1 MRKAVL
7 GILLLL
13 PAVVMAQNWDYI
25 RESGEYYY
33 GVGYGTNE
41 QEASERAMADLIG
54 MIATNVS
61 TDFQYLMDETNNN
74 GRLEHQSRVHNCIKT
89 YSTSSLTNVEKWVIG
104 KEPDVQV
111 RRYIKRS
118 EMAKIY
124 EDRETKARDM
134 VKIAEVALG
143 KGKVDMALQYYY
155 WAYSLI
161 RSVQRPN
168 MVKDAEGR
176 VLVNLIPLRI
186 EAILNDISV
195 KFEKREGDCVDLL
208 FSYKGHPVSSL
219 EFTYSDGRTECLGS
233 AKDGRGMIEMVPGYM
248 TDAYHINIEYE
259 YKGQARGDAEMQSVL
274 DVITK
279 KVFKGAEVI
288 VNGVTEKTP
297 QVVKVET
304 TGVNLNPTQEQV
316 VAKADDYA
324 DIIAKVTETI
334 KNRKYS
340 DAYKYFTLDGLE
352 MYNKLVT
359 YGTGRIVGT
368 PNIKFFKSANGNVVA
383 RGLQMSFSFKSG
395 TKKTFVEDVVFT
407 FDKDKKIDNV
417 AFGLGQMAEDDI
429 LCKYA
434 PGWKDETRELI
445 MEFMESYKTAYCLKR
460 LDYIK
465 SIFADDAI
473 IIIGN
478 VARPRMV
485 QSSSRERPVSREGQ
499 NVIRYNRY
507 TKDEYLRNLERCFK
521 RNEFI
526 NIRFLNNEVQW
537 LEKYDKEELFAI
549 QIGQEY
555 NSTTYGDKGYLF
567 LLVDMT
573 DHDSPQIKIRTW
585 QPNEVALE
593 KLYNAGNFYRE

>member
-1 MRKAVL
+1 MRKTIF
-7 GILLLL
+7 GILMML
-13 PAVVMAQNWDYI
+13 PIALMAQNWDYI
-25 RESGEYYY
+25 RDSGEYYY

-41 QEASERAMADLIG
+41 QEASEKAMADLIG

-74 GRLEHQSRVHNCIKT
+74 GKLEHQSRVHNCIKT

-168 MVKDAEGR
+168 MVKDGEGR

-208 FSYKGHPVSSL
+208 FNYNGHPVSSL

-248 TDAYHINIEYE
+248 TDTYHINIEYE

-274 DVITK
+274 DVITR
-279 KVFKGAEVI
+279 KVFKGAEVT
-288 VNGVTEKTP
+288 VNSVAEKEP
-297 QVVKVET
+297 QQAKVET

-316 VAKADDYA
+316 VPKADDYA

-352 MYNKLVT
+352 VYNKLVT
-359 YGTGRIVGT
+359 YGTGRVVGT

-417 AFGLGQMAEDDI
+417 AFGLGQVAEDDI

-478 VARPRMV
+478 VARPRTG
-485 QSSSRERPVSREGQ
+485 QTDYQERPVSLEGQ

-507 TKDEYLRNLERCFK
+507 TKDEYLKNLERCFK

>member
-1 MRKAVL
+1 M
-7 GILLLL
+7 L
-13 PAVVMAQNWDYI
+13 PIALMGQNWDYI

-74 GRLEHQSRVHNCIKT
+74 GKLEHQSRVHNCIKT